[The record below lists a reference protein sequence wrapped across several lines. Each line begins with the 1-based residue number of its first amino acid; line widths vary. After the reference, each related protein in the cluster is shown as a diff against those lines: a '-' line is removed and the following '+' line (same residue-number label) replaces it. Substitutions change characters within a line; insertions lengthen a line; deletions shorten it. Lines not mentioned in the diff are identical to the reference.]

1 MERYVK
7 QLVRLFFISLF
18 STFFTSHTFCAEI
31 RKADVYSIMELTFHG
46 PMQNQTDVP
55 ARDIDFWVRFRH
67 ESGLPE
73 YKIHGF
79 WDGDGRG
86 GIGGNIFKV
95 RFCPTKTGRWNLVEV
110 YSNKK
115 SLRGQKQ
122 GDYLTAAA
130 SGHPGFWIVDSN
142 SPPATAFSLLW
153 PTLQFNSQA
162 CPRSLFAVFA
172 GRKGRPRSAARNPPV
187 PPAFQRIDHV
197 QQATAREAWLRF
209 HGLSISS
216 TRRGHRPSRASY
228 RRYGVSEED

>member
-1 MERYVK
+1 MERHINK
-7 QLVRLFFISLF
+7 LAWLCLISLF
-18 STFFTSHTFCAEI
+18 STFFSSQTHCAEI
-31 RKADVYSIMELTFHG
+31 GKGSLYGVVELIFQG
-46 PMQNQTDVP
+46 PSQDQRDVP

-172 GRKGRPRSAARNPPV
+172 GRKGRPRSAARSHSIPAPPV
-187 PPAFQRIDHV
+187 R
-197 QQATAREAWLRF
+197 
-209 HGLSISS
+209 LSL
-216 TRRGHRPSRASY
+216 H
-228 RRYGVSEED
+228 